1 MKVVFINHSDSRGG
15 ASVVT
20 MRLLNALTSLGVD
33 ARMIVTHKSGTSPR
47 VDCVG
52 PRWRVK
58 ATFLAEHAEIF
69 VRDGFNRDDVFKIS
83 TARFGLTLAR
93 HPWVKDADVVV
104 LNWINQ
110 GMVSLKGIREIARLG
125 KPIVWTM
132 HDRWNMTGV
141 CHYTAGCERW
151 RDVCGNCPLIR
162 NGKSPRDLSTA
173 VFNRKKKLYEDVPIH
188 FVAVSNRLAELAR
201 ESALMGDARLT
212 VIPNAF
218 PIDRF
223 TPSNSTGRVTPGLPE
238 DRRLITMGAARLDDP
253 VKDLPLAIESLNR
266 VTTEGI
272 HAVLF
277 GDLRDTSLLDSLKI
291 PYTWLG
297 PVDND
302 RVQAL
307 MAHSDIVLS
316 TSVWETLSGTLVE
329 GIASGA
335 AGVATDNGGQ
345 SDIVTDGVTGY
356 LANDRNPETIAGL
369 IDRALSTFDFSHEG
383 RLARHAEM
391 SRRFSA
397 STIARRY
404 LDLFRSLTLSKGD

>member
-110 GMVSLKGIREIARLG
+110 GMLSLKGIREIARLG

-188 FVAVSNRLAELAR
+188 FVGVSNRLAELAR

-345 SDIVTDGVTGY
+345 SDIITDGVTGY